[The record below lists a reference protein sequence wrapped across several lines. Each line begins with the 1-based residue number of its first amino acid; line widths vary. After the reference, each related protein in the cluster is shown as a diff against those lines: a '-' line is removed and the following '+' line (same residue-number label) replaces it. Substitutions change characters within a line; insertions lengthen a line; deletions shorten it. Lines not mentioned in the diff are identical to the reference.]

1 MTCVFTIF
9 FYFRWFWSTLDPNK
23 RVQYVCRT
31 RLKKAK
37 KTNFDDSD
45 AHLVIDHETTEDKK
59 AEKELNDMR
68 IKLRQIEISKAKKSL
83 SNILPPYAI
92 SSLWK
97 NLKYQDL
104 HEEDPKGKKSMPEK
118 SRTGF
123 ILLNSVMFLGI

>member
-1 MTCVFTIF
+1 MGKELTYIFKIF
-9 FYFRWFWSTLDPNK
+9 FIYFRWFWSTLDPNK

-37 KTNFDDSD
+37 KTSFDDSD

-97 NLKYQDL
+97 NLKYQNL
-104 HEEDPKGKKSMPEK
+104 HEEDPKGKKSMP
-118 SRTGF
+118 
-123 ILLNSVMFLGI
+123 

>member
-1 MTCVFTIF
+1 MKYVFTSF
-9 FYFRWFWSTLDPNK
+9 FPPYRWFWSTLDPNK

-37 KTNFDDSD
+37 KNNFDDSD

-83 SNILPPYAI
+83 SNILPPYAV

-97 NLKYQDL
+97 NIKYQDL
-104 HEEDPKGKKSMPEK
+104 HEEDPIGKEIHSCLKNVGSI
-118 SRTGF
+118 SH
-123 ILLNSVMFLGI
+123 